1 MFGLWLADNNFFLL
15 GWTMFGAF
23 AIFSV
28 YVLHKRFNISGNTL
42 AIFCAFML
50 FFAFFMLP
58 TRIHE
63 RYLFP
68 AISMLALLFPLA
80 KRTRVFYFVLT
91 ATLFV
96 NQAYVLSFLNL
107 PNPFIPSGDLVVLAV
122 SVINLIMFL
131 YGSVL
136 MWDELKARALLK
148 TETSLPN
155 ILSRNGEA
163 P

>member
-1 MFGLWLADNNFFLL
+1 
-15 GWTMFGAF
+15 
-23 AIFSV
+23 
-28 YVLHKRFNISGNTL
+28 
-42 AIFCAFML
+42 
-50 FFAFFMLP
+50 
-58 TRIHE
+58 
-63 RYLFP
+63 
-68 AISMLALLFPLA
+68 
-80 KRTRVFYFVLT
+80 VLT